1 MPLPI
6 VDTAV
11 AIQGLNNN
19 LKELIADE
27 QRQLK
32 EIDAIRCL
40 QPDTTEQVCRT
51 HAAFPAAV

>member
-1 MPLPI
+1 MPLPR

-11 AIQGLNNN
+11 AIQGQNNN

-32 EIDAIRCL
+32 EIDAIRGL
-40 QPDTTEQVCRT
+40 QPDTAEQVCRT
-51 HAAFPAAV
+51 YAAFPTRV